1 MATTSGGM
9 CVRCM
14 AANLSDGAYCL
25 LLLLLLCLLLFF
37 LQPVFAYI
45 AQAGLSPSL
54 LNAGIAG
61 IIVAQVS

>member
-14 AANLSDGAYCL
+14 AANLSDGAYC